1 MFHFSPATPG
11 RFIDPCEM
19 DSAVVS
25 ALIIL
30 LVTHVNDVAASCR
43 EVQNDDMREYLC
55 EGGHPGDLATVPET
69 TEKLRISRMPL
80 RRITAD
86 TFAKFGGNLWV
97 LSCSHCE
104 ISDIEPDAFRRLVNL
119 QQLSLDN
126 NYLTTVKATWFQG
139 LDSLTY
145 LDVNYND
152 IHDIDDGVYQN
163 LPALVDFR
171 VSGNRLR
178 CLNLDGMSHL
188 RQLKRMF
195 LSENPEFACPHAI
208 SEFLENQRV
217 TFERDPEWNR
227 LAQDAIKVH
236 IPPVRVTEEK
246 EEEEARDR
254 ISVPVHRER
263 LHPDRQPSY
272 QPEAPVVPPL
282 AGDRMFH
289 PAEHYGRRRRPM
301 TTTTTTSTTIRP
313 IMLQSHIPR
322 VEPIPPAGGAR
333 TSHQTPPEQPQSS
346 RPMVFYPYLIS
357 GTPRVPFPQ
366 PRPPLEDARMSVGA
380 DEPPLT
386 EDTSMYPSHVPIQ
399 TTSYPSYVTSSER
412 SQPPSIGSRPSPEEM
427 KLMTDKLHQPPF
439 DEATPTMQPP
449 LLDHRGDDD
458 DDNDD
463 GDEKKPTTVMKTTDR
478 ISPVEHT
485 LTYPAYVP
493 RHETTSAYPQGSR
506 VPLMES
512 RQSSEGT
519 TELTA
524 RPDRPMLTEHTLTYP
539 PYEPTHEDTSHP
551 SLYVT
556 SERSRVPIMESKAPS
571 EEKATIKSD
580 GSSTAA
586 EDTVTY
592 PLYVA
597 TSDGTERIAH
607 GSIQITRP
615 RPSSDSD
622 MSVTFRTWSSD
633 DSMQPHPQ
641 NAEHHQEQS
650 SSWPV
655 TNMPTS
661 RQETPQRM
669 SHEPNGRDYAPDDKD
684 VDNDRLPSST
694 GRFFIATD
702 LPVERGETERSRTIM
717 TTSSNDEDPD
727 KDMHYARPVP
737 ASYPETIH
745 PVSTD
750 EFYQAPYQESSV
762 TMHPP
767 LLDYRGY
774 DEDQATIRGTTTDK
788 PLPDC
793 PEKGSAPR
801 SQPASVLVMSIVV
814 AIFGHVVV
822 AVF

>member
-1 MFHFSPATPG
+1 
-11 RFIDPCEM
+11 M

-30 LVTHVNDVAASCR
+30 LFAHVNDVAASCR
-43 EVQNDDMREYLC
+43 EVRNDDMQEYLC

-80 RRITAD
+80 HRITVD
-86 TFAKFGGNLWV
+86 TFAKFGGKLWV

-126 NYLTTVKATWFQG
+126 NYLTTVKASWFQG
-139 LDSLTY
+139 LDYLTY

-152 IHDIDDGVYQN
+152 IHDIEDGVYQN

-208 SEFLENQRV
+208 SEFLQNQHV
-217 TFERDPEWNR
+217 TFERDPEWDR
-227 LAQDAIKVH
+227 LAHDAIKVH
-236 IPPVRVTEEK
+236 IPPIHVTEEK
-246 EEEEARDR
+246 EGEEAMDR

-263 LHPDRQPSY
+263 LHPDRQPPY

-282 AGDRMFH
+282 AGDRVFH

-322 VEPIPPAGGAR
+322 VEPIPLPGDAR
-333 TSHQTPPEQPQSS
+333 TSHQIPPEQPQSS
-346 RPMVFYPYLIS
+346 RPMGFYPYLIS
-357 GTPRVPFPQ
+357 GTPRVPLPQ
-366 PRPPLEDARMSVGA
+366 GLPLEDARMSAG
-380 DEPPLT
+380 DDRPPLT
-386 EDTSMYPSHVPIQ
+386 EDTSMYPSHVPMQ
-399 TTSYPSYVTSSER
+399 TTSSYPSYVTSSEM

-427 KLMTDKLHQPPF
+427 KLMTDDLHQPPF
-439 DEATPTMQPP
+439 NEATPTMQPP

-458 DDNDD
+458 DDD
-463 GDEKKPTTVMKTTDR
+463 DEKNPTTVMKTTDR
-478 ISPVEHT
+478 ISPAEHT

-493 RHETTSAYPQGSR
+493 RHETTSVYPQDSR
-506 VPLMES
+506 VPLTES
-512 RQSSEGT
+512 RLSSEDT

-524 RPDRPMLTEHTLTYP
+524 RPDRIMLTEHTLMYP
-539 PYEPTHEDTSHP
+539 QYKPTHEETSYP
-551 SLYVT
+551 SPYVT
-556 SERSRVPIMESKAPS
+556 SERSRVPIMESKALS
-571 EEKATIKSD
+571 EDEATVKSD
-580 GSSTAA
+580 GSSAAA
-586 EDTVTY
+586 EHVVTY

-597 TSDGTERIAH
+597 TPDGREKTAH

-615 RPSSDSD
+615 WLSSDSD
-622 MSVTFRTWSSD
+622 AFVTARTWSSD
-633 DSMQPHPQ
+633 QMQPHPQ
-641 NAEHHQEQS
+641 NVEHHQEQP
-650 SSWPV
+650 SSWPA
-655 TNMPTS
+655 TDMSIS
-661 RQETPQRM
+661 REKAPDHV
-669 SHEPNGRDYAPDDKD
+669 SHEPTGRDYAPDDKD
-684 VDNDRLPSST
+684 VANDRWSPST
-694 GRFFIATD
+694 DRFLIATD
-702 LPVERGETERSRTIM
+702 LPVERGEAERSRTIM
-717 TTSSNDEDPD
+717 TTSVDDENPD

-737 ASYPETIH
+737 VSYPETIH

-774 DEDQATIRGTTTDK
+774 DENQAIIRGTTTDK

-793 PEKGSAPR
+793 PEKNSAPR

-814 AIFGHVVV
+814 AIFGHIIV